1 MRIVLADDHALFR
14 ESLASL
20 LTARGYE
27 VVGQAANGGEAVA
40 IAHAQQ
46 PNLVLMDLRMPG
58 IDGLAATRQIA
69 ESLPQVKVV
78 MLTSSHDDTDLFEA
92 IKAGADGYLL
102 KDLRAEE
109 VFECLDGVARGEPAL
124 SASLARKLL
133 AEFGGGRPAA
143 PAAQESSDPDA
154 LTPRELEVLEVMV
167 AGTTSNRALATQLGV
182 SENTVRFHVRNIL
195 DKLHLN
201 NRAQA
206 VSAALRRGLVDI

>member
-78 MLTSSHDDTDLFEA
+78 MLTSSHDDADLFEA